1 MGGLKTNVPR
11 IESTIDD
18 GVLFSDKDR
27 FNVVLLVNDQTA
39 SGTCVLSIWH
49 TTDFQEGMNRLA
61 ALTPPGS
68 RPPGSSLKST
78 TTLFLEW

>member
-18 GVLFSDKDR
+18 GVFSDKDR

-39 SGTCVLSIWH
+39 TCVLSIWH
-49 TTDFQEGMNRLA
+49 TSDFPEGMNRLA